1 MGLPLPGPVQPARSI
16 LRLADRSTG
25 GLPAGTPAVPAETA
39 RAGRRLRGTSPTASG
54 ETRPGS
60 AFSRAGAARNP
71 PRRVLVGSTPV
82 AGAGF
87 GSAANSRHTA
97 RQGAKVLFETPTLSQ
112 DKTNSAGEPRIARFQ
127 TLERGDGSNQG
138 REIGAGAANHSVR
151 RRQGGGHVRWFRRV
165 PRRRWLPIKSLEPSA
180 SSSRTPRLPRALST
194 RSPSRPVRMPQ
205 PP

>member
-1 MGLPLPGPVQPARSI
+1 MGPPLPGPVQPARSI
-16 LRLADRSTG
+16 PRLADRSTG

-71 PRRVLVGSTPV
+71 PRRVLLGSTPV
-82 AGAGF
+82 AAAGF

-97 RQGAKVLFETPTLSQ
+97 RQGAKVLFETPTPSQ

-127 TLERGDGSNQG
+127 TLGRGDGSNQG
-138 REIGAGAANHSVR
+138 REIGAGAANQSLR
-151 RRQGGGHVRWFRRV
+151 RRRGGGHVRWFRRV
-165 PRRRWLPIKSLEPSA
+165 PRSA
-180 SSSRTPRLPRALST
+180 GCRSRAWSR
-194 RSPSRPVRMPQ
+194 RPVRAGRPDCRGR
-205 PP
+205 